1 MSYQEVKPKLST
13 AFSKIG
19 LTNGTSCPSSLDNRA
34 SIAHELYV
42 ADTLASMATKRK
54 ELAREAARSAGI
66 LGDDYA
72 EGETKQTY
80 DNEHLSISAKTASAS
95 KTVDKTK
102 LMNELVKALGAVKAA
117 TVMAAVEKTNKPAT
131 SFIFAV
137 K

>member
-1 MSYQEVKPKLST
+1 
-13 AFSKIG
+13 
-19 LTNGTSCPSSLDNRA
+19 
-34 SIAHELYV
+34 
-42 ADTLASMATKRK
+42 MATKRK